1 VSFLVN
7 PYAYDGNDQHFASVV
22 LLLHCD
28 GANGSTT
35 IVDSSSFARAVNGN
49 AQLPL
54 TTAQFK
60 FGTASVDH
68 QVNTSFIT
76 CGDSADWEFGS
87 GQFTVEAWIRRTAAI
102 SGVRALV
109 AHWPSGS
116 SNFGWQLG
124 FNGSTLQFGY
134 STIGTDSPSVGAA
147 YTPPLN
153 TWVHIAADRDAS
165 NVLRVYADGV
175 VIASATVAAS
185 IFNSTALLYIGNDG
199 NNTRGFIG
207 QIDEVRITK
216 GAARYAGAFTP
227 PTAAFPNQ

>member
-1 VSFLVN
+1 MSFLVN

-35 IVDSSSFARAVNGN
+35 IIDSSSFARAVTGN

-102 SGVRALV
+102 SGVPDCLALC
-109 AHWPSGS
+109 
-116 SNFGWQLG
+116 
-124 FNGSTLQFGY
+124 
-134 STIGTDSPSVGAA
+134 
-147 YTPPLN
+147 
-153 TWVHIAADRDAS
+153 R
-165 NVLRVYADGV
+165 
-175 VIASATVAAS
+175 
-185 IFNSTALLYIGNDG
+185 
-199 NNTRGFIG
+199 
-207 QIDEVRITK
+207 
-216 GAARYAGAFTP
+216 
-227 PTAAFPNQ
+227 